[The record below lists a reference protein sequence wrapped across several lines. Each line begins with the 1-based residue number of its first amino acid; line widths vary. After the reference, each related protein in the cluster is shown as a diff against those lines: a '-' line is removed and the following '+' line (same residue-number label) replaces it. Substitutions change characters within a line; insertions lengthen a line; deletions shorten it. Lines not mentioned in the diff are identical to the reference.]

1 MTLLKYNAQGNLTW
15 ETELPI
21 ATVLLRSPTLL
32 AADGVIYVAATGA
45 SNNVLASLDASTGSL
60 NWQVL
65 LYSTS
70 YAPFLATSKA
80 LGVVVV
86 NDYS

>member
-1 MTLLKYNAQGNLTW
+1 MTVLKYNAQGSLTW
-15 ETELPI
+15 ETELTI
-21 ATVLLRSPTLL
+21 LTVLMSSPTLL
-32 AADGVIYVAATGA
+32 AADGVIYVATAGD

-65 LYSTS
+65 LYSS
-70 YAPFLATSKA
+70 YYAPFLATSKA